1 VDGIVGVDLFS
12 LDELRDGRDVVEIL
26 EHHLVRLEEQRGV
39 LAGLFA
45 GLFRERAQLRDGLV
59 RGLAV
64 ARGLFLRVRD
74 LHALHDGL
82 LPAVKADG
90 TACDAGG
97 HAGSL

>member
-1 VDGIVGVDLFS
+1 LTCSVG
-12 LDELRDGRDVVEIL
+12 DELRDGRDVVQIL
-26 EHHLVRLEEQRGV
+26 EHHLVRLKEQRGV
-39 LAGLFA
+39 LARLAA
-45 GLFRERAQLRDGLV
+45 GLLRELAQLRDGRI

-64 ARGLFLRVRD
+64 ARELLFRVRD

-90 TACDAGG
+90 AAGDAGG